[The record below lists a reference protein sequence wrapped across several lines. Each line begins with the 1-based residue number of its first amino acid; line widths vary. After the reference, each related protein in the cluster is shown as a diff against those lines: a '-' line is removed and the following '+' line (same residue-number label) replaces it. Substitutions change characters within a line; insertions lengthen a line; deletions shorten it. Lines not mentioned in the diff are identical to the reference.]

1 MTNQPHLQALL
12 LQLENQRRHSPHSS
26 LVRRAVRL
34 RARNACEYC
43 LRQTINPFH
52 IDHIVPVDLWQ
63 PYIAGQI
70 VGASPTAGRRGPDH
84 LDNFAW
90 SCPLCNGSKLQRM
103 TARVNNQT
111 QRIFRSALRLL
122 AGAFRVH
129 EPLSGDYG
137 DHASWA
143 SDGTGTQPQW
153 WRVGWSACDAPRRH
167 SVWSLFTGLGARLD
181 RLKGDH

>member
-111 QRIFRSALRLL
+111 QRIFDPRYDYWPEHFVFMSHYL
-122 AGAFRVH
+122 AITAITPLGLATERVLNLNGGGLDGPLVTRH
-129 EPLSGDYG
+129 EDIVFGRYPPD
-137 DHASWA
+137 WA
-143 SDGTGTQPQW
+143 RDW
-153 WRVGWSACDAPRRH
+153 IV
-167 SVWSLFTGLGARLD
+167 
-181 RLKGDH
+181 